1 MGLNLRAVL
10 AVMLVAGAALAVA
23 CGDDDDV
30 DGASPTPYATIVVE
44 APIESVDILIR
55 ESFPPQYAAVVV
67 SGLPGGCA
75 RFDNASVTGRS
86 GNEIAIR
93 VSNTMPADPNMACT
107 AIYGY
112 HETTVELG
120 TDFVSGEAYTVIA
133 NGVHKDFV
141 AQ

>member
-10 AVMLVAGAALAVA
+10 AVMLVAGAALVVA

-30 DGASPTPYATIVVE
+30 DRGSPTPYATVAVD

-55 ESFPPQYAAVVV
+55 ESFPPQYAAVIV

-75 RFDNASVTGRS
+75 RFDNAVVTGRS
-86 GNEIAIR
+86 GNEIALR
-93 VSNTMPADPNMACT
+93 VTNTMPADPNVACT

-112 HETTVELG
+112 HDSTVELG
-120 TDFVSGEAYTVIA
+120 TDFASGETYAVVV
-133 NGVHKDFV
+133 NGVRKDFA